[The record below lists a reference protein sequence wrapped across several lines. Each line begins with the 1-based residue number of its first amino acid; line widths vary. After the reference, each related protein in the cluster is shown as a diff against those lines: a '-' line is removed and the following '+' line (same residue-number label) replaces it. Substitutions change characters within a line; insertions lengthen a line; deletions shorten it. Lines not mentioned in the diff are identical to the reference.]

1 MMELSF
7 ALSLFEHKI
16 SLFDYNFGCKGMNIS
31 GKR

>member
-1 MMELSF
+1 MKELSF

-16 SLFDYNFGCKGMNIS
+16 SLFDYKFGYKGMNIS